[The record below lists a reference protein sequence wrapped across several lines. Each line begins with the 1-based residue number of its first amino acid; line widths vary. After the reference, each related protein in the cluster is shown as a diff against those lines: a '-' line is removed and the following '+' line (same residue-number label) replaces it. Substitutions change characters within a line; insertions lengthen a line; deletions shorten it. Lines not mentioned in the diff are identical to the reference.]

1 MAGILDVF
9 DKVTVLEPFAQTLEG
24 AEVLDFFVDVKNKY
38 IRVDLK
44 SKTLISSAELFE
56 FSDNVKNIYG
66 LDDIDIRVKYVW
78 EGSGSFE
85 FSDQYYRNLLYTLF
99 RKNGICKAFLMASYS
114 QLTDNVLKIKNVK
127 SGREILEKNN
137 CAASLEKI
145 ISFELDRPIEVCI
158 DIEEIDIEAYKNDKK
173 EREEEINK
181 KASAP
186 IKREIPKE
194 EVAGE
199 VIEVPGA
206 GTVYGKPITEDI
218 VSMSEL
224 RAGMGICV
232 VRGEVLDADIR
243 EIKKDG
249 KLMYIAVNF
258 DMGDD
263 NWGIS
268 CELFG
273 KANDIKKVVPV
284 IKEGNILSVR
294 GNYDYDERAR
304 GEKMKVLSIE
314 LHEKQSIRM
323 DNAKEKRVE
332 LHLHTKMSAKDAITS
347 PSDLINRAAKWG
359 HSAIAI
365 TDHGVAQAFPEAFGT
380 LKKIRKGGQDFKIIY
395 GTEGYFVNDLPLGV
409 DSVPKSY
416 KDSIYIVFDI
426 ETTGLSPET
435 ETITE
440 IGGVKIMDGEIVNTF
455 SKLINP
461 GREISPQITQLT
473 GITNEMVKD
482 APTIDEVLPEFI
494 DFCGKRNH
502 VKNFV
507 VAHNAR
513 FDVGFIKAEIERY
526 NQKLAE
532 GAEKLSFDEYPI
544 IDTLELSREL
554 FPNEKSHKLDL
565 VCERLGVSLENHH
578 RALDDATATAEAFIK
593 LHTIKEQSQSALD
606 DSWTIDKNEEFLKN
620 PYQHII
626 LLAKNEIGLKNMYT
640 LISKSNL
647 KYFYKR
653 PRIPK
658 SVLSKYRE
666 GLIIGS
672 ACEAGELYMAIRQGR
687 PWEEVEKIAAFYD
700 YLEIQPLGNNEFM
713 VRGGEVESREAL
725 KDFNRKICEL
735 GEKLG
740 KPVVATCD
748 VHFMDPKD
756 ELYRRVLQGAQGYGD
771 ADMQAPLYLRTTDEM
786 LEEFSYLGKEKAYEV
801 VVTNTN
807 FIANM
812 IEDIEPLKGGTYNP
826 SIENC
831 EQDLE
836 NMCHEKAHREYGE
849 VLPPIVQERMDREL
863 GCILKYGYA
872 VMYMIAHKLVKK
884 SNEAGYLVGSRG
896 SVGSSFAAYLAGIT
910 EVNALAPHYI
920 CPDCKESEFF
930 TKGEYNIGID
940 MPDKN
945 CPKCGA
951 KMRKDGF
958 NIPFETFLGFKGDKV
973 PDIDLN
979 FSGEYQATAHK
990 YVGELFGDAF
1000 VFKAGTIGTIADK
1013 TAIGFYGRKY
1023 YENKGIIPTQ
1033 AELKRVS
1040 KGLVDIKN
1048 TTGQHPGGIIVCP
1061 KTMDIHEFCPVQ
1073 HPAEKKDSGIIT
1085 THFDFHS
1092 IHDNLLKL
1100 DILGHDDPST
1110 IRMLE
1115 TLTGIDATKIPLDDP
1130 ETMSIFSST
1139 DALKVTPEQIHS
1151 KVGTFGVPEFGTSFT
1166 RQMLLDTLPTT
1177 FYELVLIAGL
1187 SHGTDVWLGNAQ
1199 ELIRA
1204 GTATLSEVIGV
1215 RDDIMTYLMN
1225 KGVEPGLAFKIMEF
1239 VRKGRAAKEGMPEEY
1254 ETPMRENNVPDWY
1267 IESCKKIKYMFP
1279 KAHAAAYV
1287 MMAFRV
1293 AYFKVHYPI
1302 DFYIAYFTVRAD
1314 LFDAAIMAQGDEFL
1328 MNEMRRLEQ
1337 KQNDWSATE
1346 KSVYTIC
1353 EICHEMYQRGIEFL
1367 PADLYESDAFKFQKV
1382 DGKIRLPINA
1392 FQGVGDAAAQN
1403 IMDARADGEFMSV
1416 DDLKTR
1422 AKLTK
1427 TVIET
1432 LRENGC
1438 LKGLPETSQLSLF
1451 DF

>member
-9 DKVTVLEPFAQTLEG
+9 DKVTVTEPFASQLEA
-24 AEVLDFFVDVKNKY
+24 AEVCDFLVDVKNKS
-38 IRVDLK
+38 VKAELK
-44 SKTLISSAELFE
+44 SKELLPSAELYEFCDNAKKLYELSDLDIKVQYPDLE
-56 FSDNVKNIYG
+56 FSDK
-66 LDDIDIRVKYVW
+66 
-78 EGSGSFE
+78 
-85 FSDQYYRNLLYTLF
+85 YYRNLLYSLF
-99 RKNGICKAFLMASYS
+99 RKSGICKAFLMSSYAE
-114 QLTDNVLKIKNVK
+114 LTDGVLRVKNVK
-127 SGREILEKNN
+127 SGKTFLKENN
-137 CAASLEKI
+137 CAETLKKL
-145 ISFELDRPIEVCI
+145 ISYELQKPIEVVI
-158 DIEEIDIEAYKNDKK
+158 DVEEFDEEAYKTERK
-173 EREEEINK
+173 EREEAINK

-186 IKREIPKE
+186 VIREVPKE
-194 EVAGE
+194 EKTDDGY
-199 VIEVPGA
+199 VIPTS

-218 VSMSEL
+218 ISMSEI
-224 RAGMGICV
+224 RSGMGICAV
-232 VRGEVLDADIR
+232 KGEVLDVDVR
-243 EIKKDG
+243 EINKDG

-263 NWGIS
+263 NWAIS
-268 CELFG
+268 CEIFG
-273 KANDIKKVVPV
+273 KAADIKKVAPV
-284 IKEGNILSVR
+284 IKSGNILSVR
-294 GNYDYDERAR
+294 GSYDYDERAR
-304 GEKMKVLSIE
+304 GEKMKVLSVE
-314 LHEKQSIRM
+314 LHQKPGIRM
-323 DNAKEKRVE
+323 DNAEVKRVE

-347 PSDLINRAAKWG
+347 PSDLINRAALWG
-359 HSAIAI
+359 HKAVAI
-365 TDHGVAQAFPEAFGT
+365 TDHGVAQGFPEAFGT
-380 LKKIRKGGQDFKIIY
+380 LGKIRKSGQDFKLLY
-395 GTEGYFVNDLPLGV
+395 GTEGYFVNDLPIGV
-409 DSVPKSY
+409 DSIPKSY
-416 KDSIYIVFDI
+416 KDGIYIVFDI
-426 ETTGLSPET
+426 ETTGLSPEK

-440 IGGVKIMDGEIVNTF
+440 IGAVKLMNGEIVNTL
-455 SKLINP
+455 SRLVNP
-461 GREISPQITQLT
+461 NREIPPQITELT

-482 APTIDEVLPEFI
+482 APTIAEVLPEFL
-494 DFCGKRNH
+494 DFCGKRND
-502 VKNFV
+502 VKNTI
-507 VAHNAR
+507 VAHNAK
-513 FDVGFIKAEIERY
+513 FDVSFIKAEVERL
-526 NQKLAE
+526 NAASGE
-532 GAEKLSFDEYPI
+532 DGEKYEFDYPV
-544 IDTLELSREL
+544 IDTVELSREL
-554 FPNEKSHKLDL
+554 FPEEKSHKLNL

-578 RALDDATATAEAFIK
+578 RALDDATATCQAFIK
-593 LHTIKEQSQSALD
+593 LHQIKEEREMPVD
-606 DSWTIDKNEEFLKN
+606 REWTIDQNPEFLKK
-620 PYQHII
+620 PYNHII
-626 LLAKNEIGLKNMYT
+626 LLAKNKTGLKNMYS
-640 LISKSNL
+640 LISRSNL
-647 KYFYKR
+647 EYFYKK

-658 SVLSKYRE
+658 SVLSKLRD

-672 ACEAGELYMAIRQGR
+672 ACEAGELFMAIREGR
-687 PWEEVEKIAAFYD
+687 PQEEIEKIAAFYD
-700 YLEIQPLGNNEFM
+700 YLEIQPIGNNEFM
-713 VRGGEVESREAL
+713 LRNGEVSSREEL
-725 KDFNRKICEL
+725 MDFNRRIVEL

-771 ADMQAPLYLRTTDEM
+771 ADMQAPLYFRTTEEM
-786 LEEFSYLGKEKAYEV
+786 LEEFSYLGRNKAYEV
-801 VVTNTN
+801 VVTNSN
-807 FIANM
+807 LIAEM
-812 IEDIEPLKGGTYNP
+812 IEDIKPLKPDTYNP

-831 EQDLE
+831 EQDLLD
-836 NMCHEKAHREYGE
+836 MCHAKAHREYGE

-863 GCILKYGYA
+863 GCILRYGYA

-920 CPDCKESEFF
+920 CPNCKEAEFF

-940 MPDKN
+940 MPDKD
-945 CPKCGA
+945 CPKCGT

-1023 YENKGIIPTQ
+1023 YENKGIVPTQ

-1073 HPAEKKDSGIIT
+1073 HPAEKKESGIIT

-1100 DILGHDDPST
+1100 DILGHDGPST

-1115 TLTGIDATKIPLDDP
+1115 TLTGLDATKIPLDDP
-1130 ETMSIFSST
+1130 DTMSIFSKT
-1139 DALKVTPEQIHS
+1139 DALGVTPEQIHS

-1199 ELIRA
+1199 ELIKA

-1367 PADLYESDAFKFQKV
+1367 PADLYKSDAFKFQKV
-1382 DGKIRLPINA
+1382 DGKILLPINA
-1392 FQGVGDAAAQN
+1392 FQGVGDAAAQS
-1403 IMDARADGEFMSV
+1403 IMDARKDGEFMSI

-1438 LKGLPETSQLSLF
+1438 LKGMPKTSQISLF